1 MSKSNFL
8 SSKRVS
14 LFRLSWIQT
23 NTALISIAS
32 LISVLI
38 ASPNKVNAVGTQIN
52 LPTQTNSTNSTATP
66 PKAKL
71 SAPQVYVPPVTKSQG
86 KNSFIDTNRYASPKQ
101 TKTPTVIIKSRN
113 SGCQTVVNQGRING
127 CGGVNVRKSTKVKI
141 SRNNT
146 PPASVK
152 RKSTYSRSSYRR
164 PSYVATRGNNLA
176 SYQTPQ
182 TQPAKPRIY
191 THADRT
197 KAIIPSDSKTALMF
211 PLSLPS
217 RISSAFGWRI
227 HPVTGNRQM
236 HYGTDLAAPMGTPV
250 LASYRGKVAIA
261 DDLGGYGLTVILR
274 HLDNTQES
282 RYAHLSEIFVQ
293 AGEWVEQGSVIGLV
307 GSSGLST
314 GPHLHF
320 EWRHL
325 TQQGWVAT
333 DAGLHL
339 EYALDNLIKSMAMAE
354 NNEQLTMEN

>member
-38 ASPNKVNAVGTQIN
+38 ATPNKVNAVGTQIN
-52 LPTQTNSTNSTATP
+52 LPPQTNSTTSTATP

-164 PSYVATRGNNLA
+164 PSYVAT
-176 SYQTPQ
+176 
-182 TQPAKPRIY
+182 
-191 THADRT
+191 
-197 KAIIPSDSKTALMF
+197 
-211 PLSLPS
+211 
-217 RISSAFGWRI
+217 
-227 HPVTGNRQM
+227 
-236 HYGTDLAAPMGTPV
+236 
-250 LASYRGKVAIA
+250 
-261 DDLGGYGLTVILR
+261 
-274 HLDNTQES
+274 
-282 RYAHLSEIFVQ
+282 
-293 AGEWVEQGSVIGLV
+293 
-307 GSSGLST
+307 
-314 GPHLHF
+314 
-320 EWRHL
+320 
-325 TQQGWVAT
+325 
-333 DAGLHL
+333 
-339 EYALDNLIKSMAMAE
+339 
-354 NNEQLTMEN
+354 